1 MPVVALILGFLI
13 AASWAEARDAERAA
27 RPERERLAGLI
38 ASRQAQT
45 DELER
50 RLADLRERLDAT
62 AGASGRLDKLRSDT
76 ARLEAIAG
84 RAALRGQ
91 GLVVELRDAPSAEDS
106 TATDERVQ
114 DVDLQLVVNTL
125 WAAGTEAIA
134 INGERLVST
143 SAIRSAGGA
152 ILVNFRVLT
161 SPYRVVA
168 LGDSATL
175 ERRFETSDIA
185 TRFRRWA
192 DIYGLGMTIRR
203 DRKLSVPAYAGA
215 VRSRYAVPAS

>member
-1 MPVVALILGFLI
+1 MPVLALIVGFLL

-38 ASRQAQT
+38 ASRQAQAG
-45 DELER
+45 ELEK
-50 RLADLRERLDAT
+50 RLEDLRARLDAS
-62 AGASGRLDKLRSDT
+62 AGASGRLEGLRSE
-76 ARLEAIAG
+76 AGRLEAVAG
-84 RAALRGQ
+84 RARLRGQ
-91 GLVVELRDAPSAEDS
+91 GIVVELRDAAGAGREDS
-106 TATDERVQ
+106 ADERVQ

-125 WAAGTEAIA
+125 WSAGAEVIA
-134 INGERLVST
+134 INGERIVST
-143 SAIRSAGGA
+143 TAIRSAGSA

-168 LGDSATL
+168 LGDSASL
-175 ERRFETSDIA
+175 ARRFSASDIA

-192 DIYGLGMTIRR
+192 EIYGLGMTVRR